1 MKANLMIWT
10 KAIIAFLILIFTTQ
24 ASAAEVPIYSK
35 EQSAIVPS
43 LAIAEDFIDAFYSFD
58 STLLNS
64 YLSKTNKTAD
74 DIRRYQGW
82 AEGGNYKVLQRQP
95 CLLESPLIILCSI
108 TVQDD
113 PVQALQTGFNVTDTF
128 HLTFENGHIISIDTS
143 SDDQPIYFEAKK
155 WVETYMPE
163 VMSGPC
169 DKVANTPGDCAR
181 AMTQGYKRFYASVKK
196 EH

>member
-1 MKANLMIWT
+1 M
-10 KAIIAFLILIFTTQ
+10 
-24 ASAAEVPIYSK
+24 
-35 EQSAIVPS
+35 
-43 LAIAEDFIDAFYSFD
+43 
-58 STLLNS
+58 
-64 YLSKTNKTAD
+64 
-74 DIRRYQGW
+74 
-82 AEGGNYKVLQRQP
+82 
-95 CLLESPLIILCSI
+95 
-108 TVQDD
+108 
-113 PVQALQTGFNVTDTF
+113 QALQTGFNVTDTF

-155 WVETYMPE
+155 WVETNMPE